1 MLGFRSSGKKSEVED
16 PENIDVAKL
25 LFDSFSKK
33 VTTVEDSLRKMSADL
48 DKLKLSLERGQISD
62 LVLLDRLQKMEN
74 LIRESLLSIKS
85 AIEPASLPS
94 ADPQDEIAAVEI
106 LAREPISVEKLMQ
119 KEAAVGSRVFSPTG
133 EIGSLRSIT
142 TPTEL
147 QVLTLLMSEGPK
159 SAPEIGRAIGRSR
172 EHTARLMKKLHEEGY
187 VRRDQ
192 TRIPFRYSAV
202 DRLKQ
207 VVKKPETKDEG
218 KEPISVPQT

>member
-16 PENIDVAKL
+16 PENIDVAKVF
-25 LFDSFSKK
+25 FDSFSKR
-33 VTTVEDSLRKMSADL
+33 VTTVEDSLRKMSADF
-48 DKLKLSLERGQISD
+48 DKLKLSLEAGQISD

-74 LIRESLLSIKS
+74 LIRDSLLSIKS
-85 AIEPASLPS
+85 AIEPISLPS
-94 ADPQDEIAAVEI
+94 VDRQDETAAVEI
-106 LAREPISVEKLMQ
+106 LAQEPISVEKLMQ
-119 KEAAVGSRVFSPTG
+119 KEAAIGSRVFSPTG

-207 VVKKPETKDEG
+207 VVKKPATKDEG
-218 KEPISVPQT
+218 REPISVPQT

>member
-16 PENIDVAKL
+16 PENVDVAKL
-25 LFDSFSKK
+25 FFDSFSKR
-33 VTTVEDSLRKMSADL
+33 VTTVEDSLRKMSADF

-74 LIRESLLSIKS
+74 
-85 AIEPASLPS
+85 
-94 ADPQDEIAAVEI
+94 
-106 LAREPISVEKLMQ
+106 
-119 KEAAVGSRVFSPTG
+119 
-133 EIGSLRSIT
+133 
-142 TPTEL
+142 
-147 QVLTLLMSEGPK
+147 LMSEGPK

>member
-16 PENIDVAKL
+16 PENVDVAKVF
-25 LFDSFSKK
+25 FDSFSKK
-33 VTTVEDSLRKMSADL
+33 VTTVEDSLRKMSADF

-94 ADPQDEIAAVEI
+94 ADPQDETAAVEI

>member
-16 PENIDVAKL
+16 PENVDVAKL
-25 LFDSFSKK
+25 FFDSFSKR
-33 VTTVEDSLRKMSADL
+33 VTTVEDSLRKMSADF

-94 ADPQDEIAAVEI
+94 ADPQDETAAVEI

-202 DRLKQ
+202 DRLKH
-207 VVKKPETKDEG
+207 VVKKPETRDEG